1 MRSMRACA
9 RGISDAPTSSL
20 YHAARLALAQ
30 RARILGRR
38 GAARGE
44 MRMSRKH
51 SAPALAAGVA
61 VGVATAIC
69 VHALRQP
76 PAPSVRYVRVET
88 DYSTY
93 YRYLRTRIGPYYRH
107 QHDCTHALPPS
118 GLETLGHWTRRIE
131 FACEKVSRG

>member
-1 MRSMRACA
+1 MRV
-9 RGISDAPTSSL
+9 
-20 YHAARLALAQ
+20 
-30 RARILGRR
+30 
-38 GAARGE
+38 
-44 MRMSRKH
+44 SRKH
-51 SAPALAAGVA
+51 SFPALAVGVA

-107 QHDCTHALPPS
+107 QHDCTHALPPA